1 MTENKRLIALR
12 LVLDELEH
20 PSRELRL
27 TAQAMDCKYEMYVI
41 CEWLRREVEREVAI
55 ETMFEEPPLQ
65 NTETTL

>member
-27 TAQAMDCKYEMYVI
+27 MAQCMDCKSEMYAI
-41 CEWLRREVEREVAI
+41 CEWLRREVEREIAI
-55 ETMFEEPPLQ
+55 ETMFDEPSLQ

>member
-27 TAQAMDCKYEMYVI
+27 TAQAMDCKSEMYVI
-41 CEWLRREVEREVAI
+41 CEWLRREVEREIAI
-55 ETMFEEPPLQ
+55 ETMFEKPPLLS
-65 NTETTL
+65 T

>member
-27 TAQAMDCKYEMYVI
+27 TAQAMDCKSEMDAI
-41 CEWLRREVEREVAI
+41 CQWLRREVERDIEL
-55 ETMFEEPPLQ
+55 ETMFIEGDELPPLLS
-65 NTETTL
+65 T

>member
-41 CEWLRREVEREVAI
+41 CEWLRREVEREVELEAMFI
-55 ETMFEEPPLQ
+55 EGDELPPL
-65 NTETTL
+65 LSI